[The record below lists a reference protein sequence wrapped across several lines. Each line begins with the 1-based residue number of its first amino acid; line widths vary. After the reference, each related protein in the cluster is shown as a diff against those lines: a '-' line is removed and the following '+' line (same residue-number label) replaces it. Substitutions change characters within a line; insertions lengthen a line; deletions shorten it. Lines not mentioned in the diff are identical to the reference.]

1 MFNGP
6 PNLRKFRRRKHDK
19 SCVKDPYFILFFC
32 HKTQRNEIELRQDL
46 YLSMRKLSNL
56 SPLAIFPTVF
66 SFRLTSF
73 SGVEGL

>member
-6 PNLRKFRRRKHDK
+6 PNLRKSRRRKHDK
-19 SCVKDPYFILFFC
+19 SCLKDPYFFC
-32 HKTQRNEIELRQDL
+32 HKPQRNEIELRQDL

-73 SGVEGL
+73 SGAEGL

>member
-1 MFNGP
+1 MI
-6 PNLRKFRRRKHDK
+6 NLARKI
-19 SCVKDPYFILFFC
+19 PIFC
-32 HKTQRNEIELRQDL
+32 CHQTQRNEVELRQDL

-66 SFRLTSF
+66 SFRLTSS

>member
-1 MFNGP
+1 MI
-6 PNLRKFRRRKHDK
+6 NLARNIPIF
-19 SCVKDPYFILFFC
+19 CC
-32 HKTQRNEIELRQDL
+32 HKTQGNEIELRQEL